1 MAPTKK
7 FAKYA
12 EKLAKAI
19 GHLENPTPK
28 EVAKAL
34 KVLHVLYKDAVK
46 RSTGATAAKSTAK
59 KSNYILFC
67 QERRAKAVSDLGPGA
82 GAKAV
87 MIRLAEMWQ
96 ESKAT
101 WKPKAS
107 TLKAASKASAS
118 KSSKSSKSS
127 ASKASPKKE
136 KSPAKPKKE
145 KAAATP
151 KPKKEKAAA
160 KPKKEKAA
168 TTPKPKPRSKKS
180 GTSFYDF
187 F

>member
-67 QERRAKAVSDLGPGA
+67 QEKRAKAVSELGPGA

-118 KSSKSSKSS
+118 KSS

-145 KAAATP
+145 KASATP

-160 KPKKEKAA
+160 KPKKEKA
-168 TTPKPKPRSKKS
+168 TPKPRSKKS
-180 GTSFYDF
+180 GPSFYDF

>member
-46 RSTGATAAKSTAK
+46 RSTGATEAKSTAK

-67 QERRAKAVSDLGPGA
+67 QERRAKAVSELGPGA

-118 KSSKSSKSS
+118 KSS

-145 KAAATP
+145 KASATP

-160 KPKKEKAA
+160 KPKKEKA
-168 TTPKPKPRSKKS
+168 TPKPRSKKS
-180 GTSFYDF
+180 GTPSFYDF

>member
-46 RSTGATAAKSTAK
+46 RSTGATEAKSTAK

-67 QERRAKAVSDLGPGA
+67 QEKRAKAVAELGPGA

-96 ESKAT
+96 LNKAT

-107 TLKAASKASAS
+107 TLKAASK
-118 KSSKSSKSS
+118 SKSS

-136 KSPAKPKKE
+136 KSPAKAKKE
-145 KAAATP
+145 KATATP

-160 KPKKEKAA
+160 KPKKEKA
-168 TTPKPKPRSKKS
+168 TPKPRSKKS
-180 GTSFYDF
+180 GTPSFYDF